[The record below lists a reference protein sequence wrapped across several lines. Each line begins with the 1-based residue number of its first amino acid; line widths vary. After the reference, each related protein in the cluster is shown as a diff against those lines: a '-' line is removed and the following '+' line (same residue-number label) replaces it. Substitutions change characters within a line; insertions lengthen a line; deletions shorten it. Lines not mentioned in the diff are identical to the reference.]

1 MKTLRYTAL
10 LLLFSIFTAVLPA
23 AAQDAKN
30 ILENMDKTIFAP
42 KDKQGRVSIILIDKA
57 GQEKVREATMLQKGR
72 DKKLYRYTKP
82 ESQAGVATLSL
93 PDDVMWLYMPAFGK
107 PKKISMLSKSQAF
120 TGTDFS
126 YEDMLTTPYSDRYT
140 PTLLKT
146 EQDVYV
152 LQMTPKSAK
161 SSYSKIIVWINKTYS
176 YPVMMEFYNVNGKKF
191 KDATYRYEKIGKYW
205 NAAEVVMRD
214 LEKSHKTKIQLK
226 DVKFDQ
232 GLSDDLFVP
241 EKMKL

>member
-126 YEDMLTTPYSDRYT
+126 YEDMLTTP
-140 PTLLKT
+140 
-146 EQDVYV
+146 
-152 LQMTPKSAK
+152 
-161 SSYSKIIVWINKTYS
+161 
-176 YPVMMEFYNVNGKKF
+176 
-191 KDATYRYEKIGKYW
+191 
-205 NAAEVVMRD
+205 
-214 LEKSHKTKIQLK
+214 
-226 DVKFDQ
+226 
-232 GLSDDLFVP
+232 
-241 EKMKL
+241 